1 MVKFWS
7 MLTLR
12 AMLGSVAMEQ
22 EGLVLMSVA
31 HIITRDHGDIP
42 HLDSLL
48 GPCRYPKA
56 MQN

>member
-1 MVKFWS
+1 MKFQS
-7 MLTLR
+7 MLTLK

-22 EGLVLMSVA
+22 EGLGLMSVA
-31 HIITRDHGDIP
+31 HITMRDHGDVP